1 MACNPKTNIVHFSS
15 LYLDINQKK
24 RFCPDVW
31 EFLLIFNGGSATILC
46 VLNVR
51 NFLMCEGKQTMSK
64 LLLGIDVGT
73 TGTKSLL
80 FSEDGKLIA
89 NAYQGYDLITP
100 QVGWS
105 EQKPTDWWNATVK
118 TVREVIAAAGEGAGS
133 RVTGISLSLQ
143 GGTFAPFDADMN
155 PLHNAFVWNDHR
167 CEEEREEFIR
177 EFGDPSLMYKKTG
190 WGLSRGLLCL
200 GIRWIR
206 KHEPEVFGKAKM
218 FLSVPDYIS
227 YKMTGIPAT
236 DISDIGIN
244 QTGNIATGEHDAE
257 LLKFAG
263 IDAAKLAKVVKSGE
277 VIGHLTKEAAE
288 ELGLSTDCVLCAGA
302 HDQYAVALGAGA
314 THSGDILIGS
324 GTCWVVTALAD
335 KSNFESGI
343 AQSVSAVPGLW
354 GSCWSLSSGGVCLD
368 WFRKNIALGPNGEL
382 LDYKAINEEVPKRKA
397 AENGLFFYP
406 FSGYT
411 ENRKAF
417 SKGSFLGLDLS
428 HDRYDMTRA
437 IMEGVAFQIKWM
449 MEYFKAK
456 PSPEEG
462 LKLAGGATK
471 SAAWS
476 QIVADITGLPVRIP
490 EVADLACVGA
500 AVLAGTGSGVFHD
513 LTEGYK
519 RLAVNE
525 HVLMPD
531 PERSAKY
538 AAIYEEYKKTAIALG
553 KIYGL

>member
-1 MACNPKTNIVHFSS
+1 
-15 LYLDINQKK
+15 
-24 RFCPDVW
+24 
-31 EFLLIFNGGSATILC
+31 
-46 VLNVR
+46 
-51 NFLMCEGKQTMSK
+51 MSE

-80 FSEDGKLIA
+80 FSGDGRLLA
-89 NAYQGYDLITP
+89 SAYQGYDLITP

-105 EQKPTDWWNATVK
+105 EQRPEDWWNAVVK
-118 TVREVIAAAGEGAGS
+118 TVREAVAAAGENAG
-133 RVTGISLSLQ
+133 RNVAGISLSLQ
-143 GGTFAPFDADMN
+143 GGTFAPFDKDMN

-177 EFGDPSLMYKKTG
+177 AFGDASLMYRKTG

-206 KHEPEVFGKAKM
+206 KNEPEIFEKAAM

-244 QTGNIATGEHDAE
+244 QTGNIATGEHDPE
-257 LLKFAG
+257 LLAFAG
-263 IDAAKLAKVVKSGE
+263 ITADRLAKVVRSGE
-277 VIGHLTKEAAE
+277 VIGHLTEDAAAQ
-288 ELGLSTDCVLCAGA
+288 LGLSTDCVLAAGA

-335 KSNFESGI
+335 RSNFESGI

-354 GSCWSLSSGGVCLD
+354 GSCWSLASGGVCLD
-368 WFRKNIALGPNGEL
+368 WFRKNIALGPDGEL

-397 AENGLFFYP
+397 AENGLFFFP
-406 FSGYT
+406 FAGYT

-417 SKGSFLGLDLS
+417 SKGSFIGLDLS
-428 HDRYDMTRA
+428 HDRFDIARA
-437 IMEGVAFQIKWM
+437 IMEGVAFQIRWM

-500 AVLAGTGSGVFHD
+500 AVLAGTGSGVFGS
-513 LTEGYK
+513 LAEGYQ

-531 PERSAKY
+531 PERAKTY
-538 AAIYEEYKKTAIALG
+538 ASVFEAYKKTAVALG
-553 KIYGL
+553 GIYGL